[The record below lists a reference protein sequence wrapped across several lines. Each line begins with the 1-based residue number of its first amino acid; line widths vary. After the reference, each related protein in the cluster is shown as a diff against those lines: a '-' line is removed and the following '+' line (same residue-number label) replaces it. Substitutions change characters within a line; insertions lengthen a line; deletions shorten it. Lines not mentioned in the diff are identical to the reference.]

1 MSYAKSEIHT
11 PDDISKMSLTQM
23 SQEVTK
29 KNDLRNLIYYYN
41 TSRTG
46 VEQGISVSDTFTWC
60 DRREGNAQYRVIF
73 KKPVKD
79 DEPVMSVVQFKSIP
93 EVRGFI
99 IALLALRTTK

>member
-29 KNDLRNLIYYYN
+29 KNDLRNLLYYYN
-41 TSRTG
+41 TTRKEG
-46 VEQGISVSDTFTWC
+46 EQSIFVSDTFTWC
-60 DRREGNAQYRVIF
+60 DRREGKAKYRVIF
-73 KKPVKD
+73 NKPVLD
-79 DEPVMSVVQFKSIP
+79 DEPVMSVAQFKSIP

>member
-11 PDDISKMSLTQM
+11 PEDISKMSLTQM

-29 KNDLRNLIYYYN
+29 KNDLRNLVYHYN
-41 TSRTG
+41 TTRKEG
-46 VEQGISVSDTFTWC
+46 EPAISVSETFTWC
-60 DRREGNAQYRVIF
+60 DRREGNANFRVIF
-73 KKPVKD
+73 NKPVID
-79 DEPVMSVVQFKSIP
+79 DEPVMSVVQFKSVT